1 MSIPSILGSA
11 VLETPDALAQ
21 GMNMAD
27 FGPIVVGMIV
37 AAVSG
42 LVAIKGMIKVVSN
55 KKLSYFSYYVWALG
69 AFVIG
74 YGLFFA

>member
-42 LVAIKGMIKVVSN
+42 LAAIKGMIKVVSN
-55 KKLSYFSYYVWALG
+55 KKLNYFSYYVWILG
-69 AFVIG
+69 AIVVL
-74 YGLFFA
+74 YGLFA